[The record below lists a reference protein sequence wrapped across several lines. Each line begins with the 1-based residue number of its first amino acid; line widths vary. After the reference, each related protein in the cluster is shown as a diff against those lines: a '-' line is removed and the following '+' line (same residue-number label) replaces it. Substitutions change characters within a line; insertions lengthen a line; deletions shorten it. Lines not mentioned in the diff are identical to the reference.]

1 MTVLVERRATAG
13 KHDVTQANLGE
24 EYEVAVIGAGPY
36 GLAVAAH
43 LRSAKISTRAFGRP
57 MSFWREHM
65 PRGMRLRSPWAA
77 THIADPEKRF
87 SLDVFAR
94 QAALAPGDQLPIEHF
109 VQYGDWFARH
119 AVPDLDPRRVLR
131 VENAEPGFRLL
142 LEDEDVVRARRV
154 VVAMGLANQE
164 FRPPQFVGV
173 DPALVSHACEHAG
186 LDKWSGKRV
195 AVIGRGQSAC
205 ESASLLRAAGSEVD
219 LICRGEV
226 RRIGVAPGDANHDR
240 DWRWR
245 LRELLQSPSA
255 VGPFP
260 WSWLNELPGIERR
273 LPGGLRS
280 WIGARSLR
288 AAAAR
293 WVALDG
299 VQVLAGRAIR
309 KVSGRGQRV
318 ALELDDG
325 VREYDHVLLGTGYR
339 IDITK
344 LGVLSPAL
352 HGKVACRA
360 GSPVLGAGFESSVPG
375 LHFAGASAVDSH
387 GPLMRFIAGADYAA
401 RSIARTAL
409 ARRRSAKGGARGAL
423 GGYPADSAQRMSNRD
438 LGMGPAE

>member
-1 MTVLVERRATAG
+1 MG
-13 KHDVTQANLGE
+13 KHDVTQAIPGDE
-24 EYEVAVIGAGPY
+24 CEVAVIGAGPY

-43 LRSAKISTRAFGRP
+43 LRSAKVSTHVFGRP

-65 PRGMRLRSPWAA
+65 PRGMRLRSPWIA

-87 SLDVFAR
+87 SLDVFAQR
-94 QAALAPGDQLPIEHF
+94 TGLPPRDQLPIERF
-109 VQYGDWFARH
+109 VQYGDWFARQ
-119 AVPDLDPRRVLR
+119 AVPDLDPRKVRR
-131 VENAEPGFRLL
+131 VESAEPGFRLR
-142 LEDEDVVRARRV
+142 LEDEEVIRARPV
-154 VVAMGLANQE
+154 VVAMGLAHQD

-173 DPALVSHACEHAG
+173 APALVSHACEHAG

-195 AVIGRGQSAC
+195 AVVGRGQSAC
-205 ESASLLRAAGSEVD
+205 ESAALLRAAGSEVD

-226 RRIGVAPGDANHDR
+226 RWIGVAPGDADRDR
-240 DWRWR
+240 DWRWH

-288 AAAAR
+288 AAATR

-299 VQVLAGRAIR
+299 VQVLSGRTVKR
-309 KVSGRGQRV
+309 VSGRGQGV
-318 ALELDDG
+318 AVELNDG

-339 IDITK
+339 IDIAK
-344 LGVLSPAL
+344 LGVLSPEL
-352 HGKVACRA
+352 LGKIACRA
-360 GSPVLGAGFESSVPG
+360 GSPVLAAGFESSVPG
-375 LHFAGASAVDSH
+375 LHFAGASAVDSY
-387 GPLMRFIAGADYAA
+387 GPLMRFIAGAGYAA
-401 RSIARTAL
+401 RSVTRRAVAHRRWAKGTGRGSRVGP
-409 ARRRSAKGGARGAL
+409 ARRK
-423 GGYPADSAQRMSNRD
+423 SNPD